1 MRREAYRGD
10 EVMEELVE
18 LHGAS
23 KRFDGRE
30 VLKGIDLS
38 IPRGRVVGLL
48 GKNGAGKTTLI
59 KCLLGLFKLD
69 AGTVSLFGEDVR
81 NLSGATKERIGY
93 VPQEIDLY
101 PWMRVRQTIAY
112 IAAFY
117 SNWDD
122 KLAEEL
128 VSKWELN
135 PEDKVSS
142 LSIGQVQKLALIL
155 ALGHQPELLILD
167 EPAASLDPAA
177 RRTFLSAVVEIASD
191 ANRTVLL
198 STHLTSDL
206 ERVASDV
213 VLLKSGAVDYVGTM
227 DELKDSIKSLR
238 LTTERLLPKTLDVPG
253 VLNCEAGERHALLTV
268 RGVTPQ
274 LIHTLEA
281 DYDATV
287 EVCDL
292 NLEDIFVEVHR
303 A

>member
-1 MRREAYRGD
+1 MRREACRGD
-10 EVMEELVE
+10 EVMELVE
-18 LHGAS
+18 LNSAS
-23 KRFDGRE
+23 KRFNGRE

-59 KCLLGLFKLD
+59 KCLLGLLKLD
-69 AGTVSLFGEDVR
+69 AGTVRLFGEDVR
-81 NLSGATKERIGY
+81 RLSGATKERIGY
-93 VPQEIDLY
+93 VPQEVDLY
-101 PWMRVRQTIAY
+101 PWMRVRQTISY

-117 SNWDD
+117 SNWDER
-122 KLAEEL
+122 LAQEL
-128 VSKWELN
+128 VGRWELN
-135 PEDKVSS
+135 PEEKVSS
-142 LSIGQVQKLALIL
+142 LSVGQVQKLALIL
-155 ALGHQPELLILD
+155 ALAHQPELLILD
-167 EPAASLDPAA
+167 EPAASLDPSA
-177 RRTFLSAVVEIASD
+177 RRTFLSAVIEIASD

-213 VLLKSGAVDYVGTM
+213 VLLKSGAVDYVGSM

-238 LTTERLLPKTLDVPG
+238 LTSERLLPKTLEVPG
-253 VLNCEAGERHALLTV
+253 VLNCETGERQALLTV
-268 RGVTPQ
+268 RGVTPE
-274 LIHTLEA
+274 LIHTLEV

-287 EVCDL
+287 EVRDL